1 MPRVTEINRHD
12 VDATLLKVEQGKS
25 DKDDANLLRAYLQ
38 QLESA
43 IYGLYGVKQDELLSE
58 FVLRANTQRCE
69 DCGNPMDSICP
80 ECERV

>member
-1 MPRVTEINRHD
+1 MPRVTEINRRD
-12 VDATLLKVEQGKS
+12 VDATLLKVEAGKS

-43 IYGLYGVKQDELLSE
+43 VYGLYGVKQDDLLSE
-58 FVLRANTQRCE
+58 FVLRANIVRCE
-69 DCGNPMDSICP
+69 DCGGTMDSICP